1 MENIIVIAILLA
13 AIGAAVAYIVRA
25 KKNGAGCI
33 GCSSCGSCPYK
44 KKEAKEDGSSCC
56 GKESGC
62 NCKDGK
68 E

>member
-33 GCSSCGSCPYK
+33 GCPSCGSCPH
-44 KKEAKEDGSSCC
+44 KKEKTEESGGSC
-56 GKESGC
+56 GKKGSC
-62 NCKDGK
+62 SCKEKK

>member
-1 MENIIVIAILLA
+1 MENVIVIVILLA

-33 GCSSCGSCPYK
+33 GCPSCGSCPHK
-44 KKEAKEDGSSCC
+44 KGKVEEGGSCCC

-62 NCKDGK
+62 SCEDKK
-68 E
+68 K

>member
-13 AIGAAVAYIVRA
+13 AIGAAVTYIVRA

-33 GCSSCGSCPYK
+33 GCPSCGSCPHK
-44 KKEAKEDGSSCC
+44 KKETEGDGSSCC
-56 GKESGC
+56 GREGGCSCKE
-62 NCKDGK
+62 KK